1 VNGTTNY
8 VVKFASSSTVATGSI
23 YDDGTNIGIGT
34 SSPGQK
40 LEVVTVSNTR
50 IRINSTEVVATEYFR
65 SGTGLWLVGSDS
77 SNSFKIARASN
88 FGTNDYLSINSATAD
103 VTFFDTA
110 LGARMTLNSTGLGIG
125 TTSPTS
131 PLTVQSNGT
140 QLRLQTTNEPTT
152 YFAKIGARYDASHPF
167 TIEVANG
174 AATATEYFGIYADI
188 GGANTRIALLSGS
201 VGIGTT
207 SPAYKL
213 DVIGPA
219 TSNGV
224 TLRLSDAA
232 SLANSRHILLTRGSV
247 SGSIGIAGSQTEDP
261 LWLSRSS
268 GYDLIVASSGNIG
281 IGTSIPGALLE
292 ISSSTAASLLN
303 VKGVGGNGLLFVSG
317 SGNVGIGTSTPTQLL
332 ELRKTSASAIA
343 LLNYNDSVKLNLNAS
358 SGGAGYVGMVTN
370 HPLIFVTND
379 TERVRIDTNG
389 NIGIGTT
396 SPASRLHVVGSEA
409 YIRVTDS
416 DDSGVFFIG
425 NTSGFSY
432 IRAFSR
438 DFRFLNAA
446 GVSLINIASD
456 GNIGIGTTSPA
467 YKLDVGG
474 TARVGDTFLITTA
487 TTADARLEIGS
498 GRSGNGNSYL
508 DLIGDATYTDYGLRL
523 IRYDTGANANSRLE
537 HKGTGQLQ
545 LFAAEAASVT
555 ISTTSTERMR
565 ITADGIVGIGTSSPN
580 SWAKLEVYGTTAVNG
595 ILYINE
601 NYKIQ
606 ALTAFPGS
614 AGKLILNG
622 DGGNVGIGT
631 TSAYSKLTISV
642 PATNTISTADS
653 SNTAGLTISGT
664 GNLVRLQFGVGS
676 STLGPYGGWIQ
687 ASYDNTGGN
696 DGIEPLLLNPSG
708 GSIGIG
714 TSSPSQLVE
723 AYKSA
728 NSDIVFKITN
738 PNTGSIATAQYY
750 ASNGTTQ
757 SQFFHTGTNFSGA
770 GVLNYAGLG
779 GIYNSATGISL
790 AATNA
795 SGVILFGTGTSAT
808 ERMRIAADGNVGIG
822 TTSPSE
828 KLHIVSSGLT
838 ITKVKGGSS
847 SNQGSAFYVEKAGST
862 STLTAFGDEAAITG
876 GTPDQNVSI
885 WTAASTP
892 LTFQIGGGERMRI
905 TSVGNV
911 GIGTSSPTALLHVSS
926 SSDEVQIGTIGNDQI
941 VGGRTGGSFGIATK
955 SASNGNLILT
965 ANAALYFRTSGSN
978 DSMYISNTGNV
989 GLGTTNPAAKLQIAS
1004 TNNQSVIY
1012 TTGATTG
1019 FTYLQIQNSG
1029 GSNYFGMSDSN
1040 GVFWST
1046 TPYTSYHATI
1056 GTAANIPLTFTT
1068 NNLIRMLLDNSGN
1081 LGIGTVTPATKLE
1094 VYGVVRITESASGGI
1109 LQMQAGS
1116 SALDFASTFYGGT
1129 YRPFT
1134 FTNGGSERMR
1144 IQSDGNVGI
1153 GTSSPS
1159 QLLEVAGSS
1168 PIIRVLATS
1177 GNSTLRLTDNGVR
1190 NWDLKVVDTSD
1201 YFEVGGTNTTSL
1213 IVTGTGNVG
1222 IGDSAPSY
1230 KLDVS
1235 GSVRI
1240 YGSPSNGGLIFRGSS
1255 STQGNIRPS
1264 VGNGTVLISD
1274 DSGGATRGM
1283 TVNNNGGITVSTANA
1298 SQNIIEGQAN
1308 GSQVMCLNYNGNIGL
1323 GTSSPIAK
1331 LDVRPATDGDA
1342 GISIGTGGSIS
1353 GTIVSPANLFINA
1366 NTGNAQSGAGQIAF
1380 GFQRTGFT
1388 GGSEVMRIT
1397 EAGGGI
1403 VGIGTTS
1410 PGNSKLHIYADH
1422 ISNHSILK
1430 IQTITSIASGG
1441 VPSLALFDADGSRNT
1456 LVYAASD
1463 GTYLA
1468 NEVTKPIIFSTNS
1481 TEKMRITS
1489 GGNVGIGTTS
1499 PAAKLDVAGN
1509 SKLGSSISNVHQ
1521 ITGSLSITGSVSGIN
1536 TESFHPFL
1544 LG

>member
-1 VNGTTNY
+1 MRL
-8 VVKFASSSTVATGSI
+8 
-23 YDDGTNIGIGT
+23 T
-34 SSPGQK
+34 SGG
-40 LEVVTVSNTR
+40 N
-50 IRINSTEVVATEYFR
+50 
-65 SGTGLWLVGSDS
+65 
-77 SNSFKIARASN
+77 
-88 FGTNDYLSINSATAD
+88 
-103 VTFFDTA
+103 
-110 LGARMTLNSTGLGIG
+110 LGIG
-125 TTSPTS
+125 TTSI
-131 PLTVQSNGT
+131 N
-140 QLRLQTTNEPTT
+140 
-152 YFAKIGARYDASHPF
+152 A
-167 TIEVANG
+167 
-174 AATATEYFGIYADI
+174 
-188 GGANTRIALLSGS
+188 
-201 VGIGTT
+201 
-207 SPAYKL
+207 KL
-213 DVIGPA
+213 DVLQSS
-219 TSNGV
+219 TSNNQFKV
-224 TLRLSDAA
+224 YSDDSTAQLRTYSTSDGYGLIINQYYA
-232 SLANSRHILLTRGSV
+232 V
-247 SGSIGIAGSQTEDP
+247 AGSP
-261 LWLSRSS
+261 YLRSA
-268 GYDLIVASSGNIG
+268 DFVASTGDV
-281 IGTSIPGALLE
+281 
-292 ISSSTAASLLN
+292 SSTMMRFFT
-303 VKGVGGNGLLFVSG
+303 KD
-317 SGNVGIGTSTPTQLL
+317 
-332 ELRKTSASAIA
+332 
-343 LLNYNDSVKLNLNAS
+343 YS
-358 SGGAGYVGMVTN
+358 SNPA
-370 HPLIFVTND
+370 
-379 TERVRIDTNG
+379 ERVRIT
-389 NIGIGTT
+389 
-396 SPASRLHVVGSEA
+396 
-409 YIRVTDS
+409 
-416 DDSGVFFIG
+416 
-425 NTSGFSY
+425 
-432 IRAFSR
+432 
-438 DFRFLNAA
+438 
-446 GVSLINIASD
+446 SD
-456 GNIGIGTTSPA
+456 GNIGIGTT
-467 YKLDVGG
+467 
-474 TARVGDTFLITTA
+474 
-487 TTADARLEIGS
+487 
-498 GRSGNGNSYL
+498 
-508 DLIGDATYTDYGLRL
+508 
-523 IRYDTGANANSRLE
+523 
-537 HKGTGQLQ
+537 
-545 LFAAEAASVT
+545 
-555 ISTTSTERMR
+555 
-565 ITADGIVGIGTSSPN
+565 
-580 SWAKLEVYGTTAVNG
+580 
-595 ILYINE
+595 
-601 NYKIQ
+601 
-606 ALTAFPGS
+606 
-614 AGKLILNG
+614 
-622 DGGNVGIGT
+622 
-631 TSAYSKLTISV
+631 
-642 PATNTISTADS
+642 
-653 SNTAGLTISGT
+653 
-664 GNLVRLQFGVGS
+664 
-676 STLGPYGGWIQ
+676 
-687 ASYDNTGGN
+687 
-696 DGIEPLLLNPSG
+696 NPS
-708 GSIGIG
+708 
-714 TSSPSQLVE
+714 V
-723 AYKSA
+723 
-728 NSDIVFKITN
+728 
-738 PNTGSIATAQYY
+738 
-750 ASNGTTQ
+750 
-757 SQFFHTGTNFSGA
+757 
-770 GVLNYAGLG
+770 
-779 GIYNSATGISL
+779 
-790 AATNA
+790 
-795 SGVILFGTGTSAT
+795 
-808 ERMRIAADGNVGIG
+808 
-822 TTSPSE
+822 
-828 KLHIVSSGLT
+828 KLHISG
-838 ITKVKGGSS
+838 
-847 SNQGSAFYVEKAGST
+847 
-862 STLTAFGDEAAITG
+862 
-876 GTPDQNVSI
+876 
-885 WTAASTP
+885 
-892 LTFQIGGGERMRI
+892 
-905 TSVGNV
+905 
-911 GIGTSSPTALLHVSS
+911 